1 MDINEAKSALSVL
14 GRRLFSLGL
23 INYGSSLSMRFD
35 SDNFIVSKQ
44 DALFESE
51 EDFLLLLGKKDYR
64 WKEASKHALLHQNIY
79 KNIIS
84 SRFVCYCSPAFIC
97 AYALGHTA
105 FEPQDL
111 TGAELVGSVFIYDI
125 KQLEDWQDRAPSEI
139 VRYFVQNNTNFVLLK
154 SGELCVYAKSASEP
168 LAHIST
174 IEHSAKLLALKNI
187 F

>member
-64 WKEASKHALLHQNIY
+64 
-79 KNIIS
+79 
-84 SRFVCYCSPAFIC
+84 
-97 AYALGHTA
+97 
-105 FEPQDL
+105 
-111 TGAELVGSVFIYDI
+111 
-125 KQLEDWQDRAPSEI
+125 
-139 VRYFVQNNTNFVLLK
+139 
-154 SGELCVYAKSASEP
+154 
-168 LAHIST
+168 
-174 IEHSAKLLALKNI
+174 
-187 F
+187 